1 MTDIFKFHESLVE
14 EYKRF
19 STSFTSIRAPD
30 IRQVVEAARERGD
43 YWPEPLV
50 QLNAN
55 YKRAESVQSLASR
68 GVLEPACAEIFRL
81 GKPEGRADD
90 LTLFTHQ
97 LQALTLAAAEQSY
110 VVTTGTG
117 SGKSLTF
124 FLPIVN
130 HVLKHGRPGAQRKTS
145 AIVIYPMNALANS
158 QRAELEKFLHGYAAE
173 QRPFTVKPYT
183 GQEDAS
189 YRKDVADNP
198 PDILL
203 TNFMM
208 LELLLTRFDENDRR
222 VIDNC
227 AGLHFLVLDELHTYR
242 GRQGADVALL
252 VRRLK
257 QRVQSPQL
265 VCIGTSAT
273 MSNGGE
279 AATEKGVVAATA
291 SRLFG
296 SSVSAENVISE
307 TLERVTRDDLD
318 LRGIQAALALRCGK
332 PAEWSDL
339 AQFASDPL
347 AVWVE
352 LNMGVVMN
360 GAQPLRRAPPDTLTS
375 AAKKLAG
382 DAKIEL
388 PLAKMALMDLLS
400 SLSLLARS
408 GRPSPMAFRLHQ
420 FISGPGKVMATLE
433 REDVRKVT
441 LEQQRYA
448 PGRQP
453 EDVLLYA
460 TYFCREC
467 GHEYWPV
474 WRESRPEARF
484 QPREIDDIKAVNDEE
499 RTFGF
504 LTPDIAGL
512 NYDGEQ
518 SLPDEWI
525 DFSGSDPKIKPA
537 YRDKVPTRTSVSADG
552 RPGPKLGVWFVP
564 GKHRFCLNCGHVHE
578 AFGNDINRLV
588 GLSGEGRS
596 SATTII
602 TLAVLR
608 RLYEESA
615 NDRAANARKL
625 LGFSDNRQDAAL
637 QAGHFNHQVS
647 LLVLRAGLLRALRLN
662 APISEEDIADAV
674 FKALNF
680 DLDEAA
686 ITGEYLRS
694 PGLQGFARQEAQR
707 ALRFVLGYR
716 LLWDLRRGWRFNNPN
731 LEQLKLLSFD
741 YAGMAESVRP
751 DNVFAGKHR
760 LLQRLKPELRLTL
773 LTEMLEYMR
782 GQLCIESRYLD
793 PTEQDRARNAAFNY
807 LNPKWA
813 FASDEILFTGRT
825 LIFTKRPEQRGKT
838 RDDIVAGGA
847 RSRMLRRLKAL
858 KLWGVPASEIPDAEL
873 SDAIQDLLKIA
884 RDWGLVK
891 PVNVDGKIPG
901 WRLNGAAMTWCL
913 NDGGDSPQN
922 EFFKDLYLNIVGIL
936 DAAPA
941 DLFEFEAHEHTAQVD
956 GGKRKVLESRFRFT
970 ADDRRRWAEDP
981 AHEAPLRPLPVLY
994 CSPTMELGIDI
1005 ASLNHVYL
1013 RNVPPTP
1020 ANYAQRSGRAGR
1032 SGQAALVITYCAA
1045 LSPHDQWFFAHRA
1058 DMVHGVVR
1066 APTIDLSNQD
1076 LVDSHLHAI
1085 WLACLEREIAA
1096 SIAGVLNLDVD
1107 GKPVRSD
1114 LNQRM
1119 NELAVSVRA
1128 IDESRQFLATFSSE
1142 LDPLVAP
1149 WYMDNY
1155 AKQVVDQAP
1164 RKFDQA
1170 FDRWRKMVEAT
1181 LKQME
1186 LADLVIKSHAVT
1198 ARERDDARRRYG
1210 DASRQYDVLLKA
1222 RSSLNSDFYSYRY
1235 LASQGFLPGYNFP
1248 RLPLMAWIPARGR
1261 GDGTEDRGSIV
1272 SRPRFL
1278 ALSEFGPRSLIYHE
1292 GRTYRVT
1299 RAKLNVGADGQATA
1313 GGLLPTGV
1321 TRICPNCGHGHLGAE
1336 GDPDVLVNVC
1346 DNCQTPLSS
1355 EGLVKDLYRIE
1366 TVETTAVER
1375 ITVNDEERQRQGF
1388 DLQTTYRFM
1397 PGPNE
1402 VLQKTVASLQWEQ
1415 DKLATVTYGPA
1426 ASIWRINRGWRRR
1439 KHKEL
1444 LGFMINPVTGQWS
1457 KEESPT
1463 EADQPAE
1470 PDRIDKV
1477 RPQRIVPFVEDHRN
1491 ILVVRPELALSRET
1505 MATLQAA
1512 LKRGIELTYQ
1522 IEDSEIVA
1530 EPLPGPDN
1538 RLNVLFYEASEG
1550 GAGVLTRLATVK
1562 AALAEV
1568 ARVSLG
1574 LMHFDV
1580 PKGAFTV
1587 DDLLGSEVLRTNG
1600 ERICEAGCYHCLL
1613 SYYNQTEHDLINR
1626 LDGNALS
1633 WLVQAAQGH
1642 LDTPVASGSQAATS
1656 LPQQE
1661 AGGWLEKLRSMGGRN
1676 PDATDVSLMG
1686 GNAIAAA
1693 QYKTARAL
1701 LFTHALA
1708 PDVLSYVRDR
1718 GFTSLVLPDEAISWP
1733 EFFRQHP
1740 SVFEVP
1746 SQ

>member
-1 MTDIFKFHESLVE
+1 MTDVFKFQENLVE

-19 STSFTSIRAPD
+19 STSFTSIRAQD
-30 IRQVVEAARERGD
+30 IRQVVGAAQERGD

-55 YKRAESVQSLASR
+55 YQRAETVQSLASR
-68 GVLEPACAEIFRL
+68 GVLHATCAEIFRL
-81 GKPEGRADD
+81 GKPDGRAHD

-97 LQALTLAAAEQSY
+97 LQALTLAGAGQSY

-117 SGKSLTF
+117 SGKSLAF

-130 HVLKHGRPGAQRKTS
+130 YVLSQKAAGTSRKTS

-158 QRAELEKFLHGYAAE
+158 QREELEKFLHGYPAD
-173 QRPFTVKPYT
+173 QRPFSVKPYT
-183 GQEDAS
+183 GQEDTA

-227 AGLHFLVLDELHTYR
+227 AGLRFLVLDELHTYR

-257 QRVQSPQL
+257 QRVQSPDMI
-265 VCIGTSAT
+265 CIGTSAT
-273 MSNGGE
+273 MSSGGD
-279 AATEKGVVAATA
+279 AASQQQVVAATA

-296 SSVSAENVISE
+296 SNVSAENVVSE

-318 LRGIQAALALRCGK
+318 LRSTQPSLALRCSTHADW
-332 PAEWSDL
+332 PDL
-339 AQFASDPL
+339 AHFASDPL

-360 GAQPLRRAPPDTLTS
+360 GAQPLRRAPPATLTS
-375 AAKKLAG
+375 AAEKLAG
-382 DAKIEL
+382 DAGIEIES
-388 PLAKMALMDLLS
+388 AKAALMDFLS
-400 SLSLLARS
+400 TLSLLAQD
-408 GRPSPMAFRLHQ
+408 GRTSPMAFRLHQ

-433 REDVRKVT
+433 PEGLRKIT
-441 LEQQRYA
+441 LQQQRFA
-448 PGRQP
+448 PGRQA

-474 WRESRPEARF
+474 WRDSRPAARF

-504 LTPDIAGL
+504 LTPEVPGL
-512 NYDGEQ
+512 NYQDEQ
-518 SLPDEWI
+518 SLPEEWI
-525 DFSGSDPKIKPA
+525 DFSGHEPKIKPS
-537 YRDKVPTRTSVSADG
+537 YRDKVPQRTAVLADG
-552 RPGPKLGVWFVP
+552 RPGPKLDVWFIP

-578 AFGNDINRLV
+578 AYGNDINRLV

-602 TLAVLR
+602 SLAVLR
-608 RLYEESA
+608 RLYAEGA
-615 NDRAANARKL
+615 GNKAANARKM

-647 LLVLRAGLLRALRLN
+647 LLVLRAGLLRALSHGVHL
-662 APISEEDIADAV
+662 SEEDIADSV
-674 FKALNF
+674 FKSLNF
-680 DLDEAA
+680 DREDVA
-686 ITGEYLRS
+686 ITCEYLRS

-716 LLWDLRRGWRFNNPN
+716 LLWDLRRGWRYNNPN
-731 LEQLKLLSFD
+731 LEQLKLLKFD
-741 YAGMAESVRP
+741 YAGLSELIRGGSVF
-751 DNVFAGKHR
+751 DGKHR
-760 LLQRLKPELRLTL
+760 LLQRLGTEQRLTL

-813 FASDEILFTGRT
+813 FASDELLFTGRT

-838 RDDIVAGGA
+838 RDDVVAGGM
-847 RSRMLRRLKAL
+847 RSRMLRKIKVL
-858 KLWGVPASEIPDAEL
+858 KLWGVPATEIPDAEL
-873 SDAIQDLLKIA
+873 ADALQDLLKIA
-884 RDWGLVK
+884 KDWGLVK
-891 PVNVDGKIPG
+891 LVTVDGKIPG
-901 WRLNGAAMTWCL
+901 WRLNGASMIWCL
-913 NDGGDSPQN
+913 TANEEATQN
-922 EFFKDLYLNIVGIL
+922 TFFKDLYLNIAGIL
-936 DAAPA
+936 ETAPA

-956 GGKRKVLESRFRFT
+956 GGKRKILESRFRFT

-1085 WLACLEREIAA
+1085 WIACLEREIAA
-1096 SIAGVLNLDVD
+1096 SIAGVLNLDEA
-1107 GKPVRSD
+1107 GKPLRSD
-1114 LNQRM
+1114 LRQRM
-1119 NELAVSVRA
+1119 NEAAVSTRA
-1128 IDESRQFLATFSSE
+1128 IDESRQFLSTFSSE
-1142 LDPLVAP
+1142 LDAMVAP
-1149 WYMDNY
+1149 WYVENY

-1164 RKFDQA
+1164 RRFDES

-1186 LADLVIKSHAVT
+1186 LADLVIKSHSVT

-1222 RSSLNSDFYSYRY
+1222 RSSLNSDFYTYRY

-1261 GDGTEDRGSIV
+1261 GDGTEDRGSMV

-1336 GDPDVLVNVC
+1336 GSADVMVNVC
-1346 DNCQTPLSS
+1346 DNCQTALNS

-1366 TVETTAVER
+1366 TVETTPVER
-1375 ITVNDEERQRQGF
+1375 ITVNDEERERQGF
-1388 DLQTTYRFM
+1388 ELQTTYRFM
-1397 PGPNE
+1397 PGAND
-1402 VLQKTVASLQWEQ
+1402 VLQKTVASLVSNQ
-1415 DKLATVTYGPA
+1415 DKIATVTYGPA

-1463 EADQPAE
+1463 EADQAGE

-1477 RPQRIVPFVEDHRN
+1477 HPQRIVPFVEDHRN
-1491 ILVVRPELALSRET
+1491 ILVIRPEAALSREA

-1522 IEDSEIVA
+1522 IEDSEVVA
-1530 EPLPGPDN
+1530 EPLPGSDN
-1538 RLNVLFYEASEG
+1538 RLNILFYEASEG
-1550 GAGVLTRLATVK
+1550 GAGVLTRLATSD

-1568 ARVSLG
+1568 ARAALG
-1574 LMHFDV
+1574 LMHFNV
-1580 PKGAFTV
+1580 PEGEFTKAA
-1587 DDLLGSEVLRTNG
+1587 LMSQEVYRDNG

-1626 LDGNALS
+1626 LNDHALT
-1633 WLVQAAQGH
+1633 WLVQASHAR
-1642 LDTPVASGSQAATS
+1642 LTTPVAAGSDT
-1656 LPQQE
+1656 PE
-1661 AGGWLEKLRSMGGRN
+1661 AGLHEGAGAWLDALRNMGGRV
-1676 PDATDVSLMG
+1676 PDAVNFPLKISG
-1686 GNAIAAA
+1686 AVAAGH
-1693 QYKTARAL
+1693 YKAMRTI
-1701 LFTHALA
+1701 LFTQAISSE
-1708 PDVLSYVRDR
+1708 VLSYVQNA
-1718 GFTSLVLPDEAISWP
+1718 GFTALVLPAAAVDWP
-1733 EFFRQHP
+1733 AFFRQYP
-1740 SVFEVP
+1740 AVFEVA

>member
-1 MTDIFKFHESLVE
+1 MTDIFKFQESLVE

-19 STSFTSIRAPD
+19 STSFTSIRASD
-30 IRQVVEAARERGD
+30 IRQVVEAAQERGD

-55 YKRAESVQSLASR
+55 YQRVETVQSLASR
-68 GVLEPACAEIFRL
+68 GIVQSACAEIFQL

-97 LQALTLAAAEQSY
+97 LQALTLAGASQSY

-117 SGKSLTF
+117 SGKSLAF

-130 HVLKHGRPGAQRKTS
+130 YVLKRRQSGTQHKTS

-158 QRAELEKFLHGYAAE
+158 QREELEKFLHGYAAD
-173 QRPFTVKPYT
+173 QRPFSVKPYT
-183 GQEDAS
+183 GQEEAA

-257 QRVQSPQL
+257 QRVQSPDMI
-265 VCIGTSAT
+265 CIGTSAT
-273 MSNGGE
+273 MSNGGD
-279 AATEKGVVAATA
+279 AASQKEVVASTA

-296 SSVSAENVISE
+296 SCVSAENVISE

-318 LRGIQAALALRCGK
+318 LRSIQAALASRCSSQTD
-332 PAEWSDL
+332 WLDL
-339 AQFASDPL
+339 AHFASDPL

-360 GAQPLRRAPPDTLTS
+360 GAQPLRRAPPATLTS
-375 AAKKLAG
+375 AAEKLAS
-382 DAKIEL
+382 DAGIEI
-388 PLAKMALMDLLS
+388 PQAKAALMDFLS
-400 SLSLLARS
+400 SLSLLARN
-408 GRPSPMAFRLHQ
+408 GQLSPMAFRLHQ
-420 FISGPGKVMATLE
+420 FISGPGRVMATLE
-433 REDVRKVT
+433 PEGLRKIT
-441 LEQQRYA
+441 LEQQRFA
-448 PGRQP
+448 PGRQR

-474 WRESRPEARF
+474 WRESKPATRY
-484 QPREIDDIKAVNDEE
+484 QPREIDDIKAVNDDE

-504 LTPDIAGL
+504 LTPEVPGL
-512 NYDGEQ
+512 NYEGEQ
-518 SLPDEWI
+518 SLPEEWL
-525 DFSGSDPKIKPA
+525 DFSGHEPKIKPA
-537 YRDKVPTRTSVSADG
+537 YRDKVPQRTAVLADG
-552 RPGPKLGVWFVP
+552 RPGSKLDVWFIP
-564 GKHRFCLNCGHVHE
+564 GKHRFCLHCGHVHE
-578 AFGNDINRLV
+578 AYGNDINRLV

-608 RLYEESA
+608 RLYAGSA
-615 NDRAANARKL
+615 GNRTANARKM

-647 LLVLRAGLLRALRLN
+647 LLVLRAGLLRALRQV
-662 APISEEDIADAV
+662 APISEEDIADSV

-680 DLDEAA
+680 DRDDAA
-686 ITGEYLRS
+686 ITCEYLRS

-716 LLWDLRRGWRFNNPN
+716 LLWDLRRGWRYNNPN
-731 LEQLKLLSFD
+731 LEQLKLLKFD
-741 YAGMAESVRP
+741 YAGLSELVRG
-751 DNVFAGKHR
+751 DNVFEGKHR
-760 LLQRLKPELRLTL
+760 LLQRLKADQRLTL

-813 FASDEILFTGRT
+813 FASDEVLFTGRT

-847 RSRMLRRLKAL
+847 RSRMLRKLKVL
-858 KLWGVPASEIPDAEL
+858 KLWGVPAAEIPDPELAEAL
-873 SDAIQDLLKIA
+873 QDLLKIA

-891 PVNVDGKIPG
+891 LVTVDGKIPG

-913 NDGGDSPQN
+913 SNSEEGTQN
-922 EFFKDLYLNIVGIL
+922 TFFKDLYLNIAGIL
-936 DAAPA
+936 EAAPA

-956 GGKRKVLESRFRFT
+956 GGRRKVLESRFRFT

-1085 WLACLEREIAA
+1085 WIACLEREIAA
-1096 SIAGVLNLDVD
+1096 SIAGVLDLDKV
-1107 GKPVRSD
+1107 GKPLRSD
-1114 LNQRM
+1114 LSQRM
-1119 NELAVSVRA
+1119 NAPAVSSRA
-1128 IDESRQFLATFSSE
+1128 IVESQQFLSTFSSE
-1142 LDPLVAP
+1142 LDALVAP
-1149 WYMDNY
+1149 WYVDNY
-1155 AKQVVDQAP
+1155 AKQVVDQSP
-1164 RKFDQA
+1164 RRFDES

-1186 LADLVIKSHAVT
+1186 LADLVIKSHSVT

-1222 RSSLNSDFYSYRY
+1222 RSSLNSDFYTYRY

-1261 GDGTEDRGSIV
+1261 GDGTEDRGAMV

-1336 GDPDVLVNVC
+1336 GNADVLVNVC

-1366 TVETTAVER
+1366 TVETTPVER
-1375 ITVNDEERQRQGF
+1375 ITVNDEERERQGF
-1388 DLQTTYRFM
+1388 ELQTTYRFM
-1397 PGPNE
+1397 PGPSE
-1402 VLQKTVASLQWEQ
+1402 VLQKTVACLLGNQN
-1415 DKLATVTYGPA
+1415 KIATVTYGPA

-1463 EADQPAE
+1463 EADQPGE

-1477 RPQRIVPFVEDHRN
+1477 HPQRIVPFVEDHRN
-1491 ILVVRPELALSRET
+1491 ILVIRPEVAFPREA

-1530 EPLPGPDN
+1530 EPLPGSDN
-1538 RLNVLFYEASEG
+1538 RLNILFYEASEG
-1550 GAGVLTRLATVK
+1550 GAGVLTRLATSD

-1568 ARVSLG
+1568 ARAALG
-1574 LMHFDV
+1574 LMHFNV
-1580 PKGAFTV
+1580 PTGSFTV
-1587 DDLLGSEVLRTNG
+1587 AELMGQEVHRDNG

-1626 LDGNALS
+1626 LNGDALA
-1633 WLVQAAQGH
+1633 WLVQASHGR
-1642 LDTPVASGSQAATS
+1642 LDTPVASSSDAS
-1656 LPQQE
+1656 VCHLHEE
-1661 AGGWLEKLRSMGGRN
+1661 AGGWLEMLRGLGGRD
-1676 PDATDVSLMG
+1676 PDAVNVALMG
-1686 GNAIAAA
+1686 GAAVAAA
-1693 QYKTARAL
+1693 QYKAARAL
-1701 LFTHALA
+1701 LFIELPAA
-1708 PDVLSYVRDR
+1708 EVLSYVQDR
-1718 GFTSLVLPDEAISWP
+1718 GFMALVLPDAAAQWP
-1733 EFFRQHP
+1733 DFFRQHP
-1740 SVFEVP
+1740 AVFEVS

>member
-1 MTDIFKFHESLVE
+1 MTDIFKFQTSLVE

-19 STSFTSIRAPD
+19 STSFTAIRAPD
-30 IRQVVEAARERGD
+30 IRKIVDDAQERGD

-55 YKRAESVQSLASR
+55 YQRAESVQALARR
-68 GVLEPACAEIFRL
+68 GILHPSCSDIFRI

-90 LTLFTHQ
+90 LTLFAHQ
-97 LQALTLAAAEQSY
+97 LQALTLAAADQSY

-117 SGKSLTF
+117 SGKSLAF
-124 FLPIVN
+124 FLPIVDY
-130 HVLKHGRPGAQRKTS
+130 VLKHAQPGAERKTS

-158 QRAELEKFLHGYAAE
+158 QRAELGKFLCGYAAD
-173 QRPFTVKPYT
+173 QRPFSVKPYT
-183 GQEDAS
+183 GQEDPT

-208 LELLLTRFDENDRR
+208 LELLLTRYDENDRR

-257 QRVQSPQL
+257 QRVQSPQMI
-265 VCIGTSAT
+265 CIGTSAT
-273 MSNGGE
+273 MSSGGDT
-279 AATEKGVVAATA
+279 ASQKDVVANTA

-296 SSVSAENVISE
+296 SGVSAENVISE

-318 LRGIQAALALRCGK
+318 LRSIQPNLAARCNRST
-332 PAEWSDL
+332 AWTD
-339 AQFASDPL
+339 ATDFARDPL

-360 GAQPLRRAPPDTLTS
+360 GAQPLRRAEPNTLTS
-375 AAKKLAG
+375 AAEKLASH
-382 DAKIEL
+382 AKIDL
-388 PLAKMALMDLLS
+388 ALAKTALMDFLS
-400 SLSLLARS
+400 ALSLLAQNGQR
-408 GRPSPMAFRLHQ
+408 SPMAFRLHQ

-433 REDVRKVT
+433 REDARRIT
-441 LEQQRYA
+441 LEQQRFA
-448 PGRQP
+448 PGRQG
-453 EDVLLYA
+453 EGVLLYA

-474 WRESRPEARF
+474 WRESRPENRF
-484 QPREIDDIKAVNDEE
+484 LPREIDDIKAVNDEE

-504 LTPDIAGL
+504 LTPEVPSL
-512 NYDGEQ
+512 NYEGEQ
-518 SLPDEWI
+518 SLPEEWI
-525 DFSGSDPKIKPA
+525 DFSGHEPKIKLA
-537 YRDKVPTRTSVSADG
+537 YRDKVPQRTSVSADG
-552 RPGPKLGVWFVP
+552 RHGTNLDVWFVP
-564 GKHRFCLNCGHVHE
+564 GKHRFCLNCGHMHE
-578 AFGNDINRLV
+578 AYGNDINRLV

-608 RLYEESA
+608 RLYEDSA
-615 NDRAANARKL
+615 DNRSENARKL

-647 LLVLRAGLLRALRLN
+647 LLVLRAGLLRALRRSAHL
-662 APISEEDIADAV
+662 SEEDIADAV
-674 FKALNF
+674 YKSLNF
-680 DLDEAA
+680 DRDEAA
-686 ITGEYLRS
+686 IACGYLRS

-716 LLWDLRRGWRFNNPN
+716 LLWDLRRGWRYNNPN
-731 LEQLKLLSFD
+731 LEQLKLLKFD
-741 YAGMAESVRP
+741 YAGLSDLARG
-751 DNVFAGKHR
+751 DAAFAGKHR
-760 LLQRLKPELRLTL
+760 LLQRLKPDQRFIL

-847 RSRMLRRLKAL
+847 RSRMLRKLKAL
-858 KLWGVPASEIPDAEL
+858 KLWGVPAAEIPDVELAEAL
-873 SDAIQDLLKIA
+873 QDLLKIA

-891 PVNVDGKIPG
+891 LVTVDSKIPG
-901 WRLNGAAMTWCL
+901 WRLNGAAMSWCL
-913 NDGGDSPQN
+913 TDGQEDTQN
-922 EFFKDLYLNIVGIL
+922 TFFKDLYLNIAGIL
-936 DAAPA
+936 DSSPA

-970 ADDRRRWAEDP
+970 TEDRRQWAEDP

-1085 WLACLEREIAA
+1085 WIACLEREIAA
-1096 SIAGVLNLDVD
+1096 SIAGVLDLDKE
-1107 GKPVRSD
+1107 GKPVRND
-1114 LNQRM
+1114 LSLRM
-1119 NELAVSVRA
+1119 NNAAVSARA
-1128 IDESRQFLATFSSE
+1128 VNECQQFLATFAGE
-1142 LDPLVAP
+1142 LDALVAP
-1149 WYMDNY
+1149 WYVDNY
-1155 AKQVVDQAP
+1155 AKHVVDQAP
-1164 RKFDQA
+1164 QRFDES

-1186 LADLVIKSHAVT
+1186 LADVVIKSHSVT

-1222 RSSLNSDFYSYRY
+1222 RSSLNSDFYTYRY
-1235 LASQGFLPGYNFP
+1235 MASQGFLPGYNFP

-1261 GDGTEDRGSIV
+1261 GDGTEDRGSMV

-1321 TRICPNCGHGHLGAE
+1321 TRICPNCGHGHLGLDGNA
-1336 GDPDVLVNVC
+1336 DVLVNVC

-1355 EGLVKDLYRIE
+1355 GGLVKDLYRIE
-1366 TVETTAVER
+1366 TVETTPVER
-1375 ITVNDEERQRQGF
+1375 ITVNDEERERQGF
-1388 DLQTTYRFM
+1388 ELQTTYRFM

-1402 VLQKTVASLQWEQ
+1402 VLQKTVASLQSDQ

-1457 KEESPT
+1457 KDESPT

-1477 RPQRIVPFVEDHRN
+1477 IPQRIVPFVEDHRN
-1491 ILVVRPELALSRET
+1491 ILVIRPEIALSREA

-1530 EPLPGPDN
+1530 EPLPGSDT
-1538 RLNVLFYEASEG
+1538 RLNILFYEASEG
-1550 GAGVLTRLATVK
+1550 GAGVLTRLATSE

-1568 ARVSLG
+1568 ARASLG
-1574 LMHFDV
+1574 VMHFDV
-1580 PKGAFTV
+1580 PKGSFTM
-1587 DDLLGSEVLRTNG
+1587 DQLMSQEVLRTNG

-1626 LDGNALS
+1626 LNGDALA
-1633 WLVQAAQGH
+1633 WLVCAAHGR
-1642 LDTPVASGSQAATS
+1642 LSTPVAAGAAS
-1656 LPQQE
+1656 PAAQLNE
-1661 AGGWLEKLRSMGGRN
+1661 VAGGWLEKLRSLGGRD
-1676 PDATDVSLMG
+1676 PDAVDVSLMG
-1686 GNAIAAA
+1686 GKATAAA

-1701 LFTHALA
+1701 LFMQSPS
-1708 PDVLSYVRDR
+1708 PDVISYTQDR
-1718 GFTSLVLPDEAISWP
+1718 GFTSLVLPESATLWP
-1733 EFFRQHP
+1733 AFFQQHP
-1740 SVFEVP
+1740 TVFEVP
-1746 SQ
+1746 SP